1 MCIVIFISDQTKL
14 IDLEEMAKTVA
25 KGKWATD
32 ASDVSIILSKHMR
45 LYVCY
50 SLTCI
55 FSTKYCLIVDCTS
68 LTHSSSFAPVSG
80 A

>member
-14 IDLEEMAKTVA
+14 IDMEEMAKTVA

-55 FSTKYCLIVDCTS
+55 FSTKYCLIVDRIS